1 MNSPI
6 LPLIKE
12 ILIILLGLFVF
23 LVLKDKYTKGTSLW
37 VSVKERATQAIVSPF
52 FIPGI
57 GILVVVA
64 IYYIIYTLFFS

>member
-1 MNSPI
+1 MNSAI
-6 LPLIKE
+6 LPIIKE

-23 LVLKDKYTKGTSLW
+23 LVLKDKYTKGSSLW
-37 VSVKERATQAIVSPF
+37 VSVKERTTQAIVSPF

>member
-12 ILIILLGLFVF
+12 VLIILLGLFVF

-37 VSVKERATQAIVSPF
+37 VSLKERAIHAIVSPF

>member
-23 LVLKDKYTKGTSLW
+23 LVLKDKYTKGSSLW
-37 VSVKERATQAIVSPF
+37 VSVKERTTQAIVSPF

>member
-37 VSVKERATQAIVSPF
+37 VSLKERTIQAIVSPF

-64 IYYIIYTLFFS
+64 IYYIVYTLFFS

>member
-37 VSVKERATQAIVSPF
+37 VSLKEWAIQAIVSPF

>member
-1 MNSPI
+1 MNTPV
-6 LPLIKE
+6 LPLKEE

-37 VSVKERATQAIVSPF
+37 VSLKERAIQAIVSPF